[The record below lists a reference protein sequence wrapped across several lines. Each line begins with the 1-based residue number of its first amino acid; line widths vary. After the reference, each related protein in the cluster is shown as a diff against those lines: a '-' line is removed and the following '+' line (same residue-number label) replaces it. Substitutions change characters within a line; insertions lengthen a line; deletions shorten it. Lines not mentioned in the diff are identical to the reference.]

1 MNSGIGFLSYT
12 HLLFINIFR
21 VYYLDTLARTL
32 TEWSVGHSVML
43 KCKAEGA
50 APLKY
55 TWLKEGKILRA
66 RILDPYL
73 NTSIWYLKLKDLV
86 PGDAGEYTCIV
97 SNPYGSINHTYS
109 VRVQG
114 EYRRGWINF
123 YPLFVKSFH
132 LGIVLTLVIF
142 LIASPRRRPRKHVTM
157 LLTTSTN
164 HQCFPLFGK
173 VLCKMWIP
181 P

>member
-12 HLLFINIFR
+12 HLLLIKIFR
-21 VYYLDTLARTL
+21 VYYPDTLAGTL
-32 TEWSVGHSVML
+32 TEWSVGHSVVL

-55 TWLKEGKILRA
+55 TWLKDGKILRA

-86 PGDAGEYTCIV
+86 PGDTGLYTCIV
-97 SNPYGSINHTYS
+97 SNPYGSINHTFT

-114 EYRRGWINF
+114 EYRRGWVSF
-123 YPLFVKSFH
+123 YPLFAKSFH
-132 LGIVLTLVIF
+132 LGTVLTLVIF
-142 LIASPRRRPRKHVTM
+142 LITSPRLRTRKHVTM
-157 LLTTSTN
+157 FLTTSTN
-164 HQCFPLFGK
+164 HQCFPLFEK